1 MKHKEV
7 WLAAFLLLLPSIAMA
22 EDVIQIGL
30 FNKDAAIIAAETKG
44 YLQKENIRIQI
55 NTVTDSPTL
64 LRSLISGKYDLIIN
78 NADNVIAWAEGQ
90 GEDPQKNDFII
101 FLGGSRGVNQKLIV
115 APGINEYGDLK
126 GKVFAVDAPTTGYAI
141 VGVYILKKHGLEL
154 NRDYTFKAFGNT
166 AKRAEA
172 MSRGEASGA
181 MMSLT
186 DDEIQKRGFKVL
198 AKSEDYVQHYARGL
212 GATRREWANKNED
225 LLVRFTRAMIRATDW
240 VTEPKNKEEVIAV
253 LIPENRNSKARAEAM
268 YEESMSSR
276 FGFTPR
282 SQIDMDGIRSV
293 LQLRE
298 VAGLM
303 KPPVP
308 KPEKYVDDRFYKKAL
323 ASLDK

>member
-1 MKHKEV
+1 MKYKEV
-7 WLAAFLLLLPSIAMA
+7 WLAAFLLLPRIAMA
-22 EDVIQIGL
+22 EDMIQIGL

-55 NTVTDSPTL
+55 DTVTDSPTL
-64 LRSLISGKYDLIIN
+64 LRSLISGKYDLILN

-115 APGINEYGDLK
+115 APGINEYADLK

-141 VGVYILKKHGLEL
+141 VGISILKKHGLEL

-166 AKRAEA
+166 AKRADA
-172 MSRGEASGA
+172 MSRGDASGA
-181 MMSLT
+181 MMSLA

-212 GATRREWANKNED
+212 GATRRDWANKNED
-225 LLVRFTRAMIRATDW
+225 LLVRFVRAMIRATDW
-240 VTEPKNKEEVIAV
+240 VTDPKNKEEVIAV
-253 LIPENRNSKARAEAM
+253 LIPENRNNQARAAAM
-268 YEESMSSR
+268 YEESMSPR

-282 SQIDMDGIRSV
+282 SQIDMEGIRSV

-298 VAGLM
+298 TAGLM
-303 KPPVP
+303 TPPVP
-308 KPEKYVDDRFYKKAL
+308 KPEKYVDERFYKKAL
-323 ASLDK
+323 ASLDR

>member
-1 MKHKEV
+1 MKYKEV

-22 EDVIQIGL
+22 EDMIQIGT

-64 LRSLISGKYDLIIN
+64 LRSLISGKYDLILN

-115 APGINEYGDLK
+115 APGINDYSDLK

-181 MMSLT
+181 MMSLA
-186 DDEIQKRGFKVL
+186 DDEIQKRGLKVL

-212 GATRREWANKNED
+212 GATRRDWANKNED
-225 LLVRFTRAMIRATDW
+225 LLVRFVRAMIRATDW
-240 VTEPKNKEEVIAV
+240 VTDPKNKEEAIAI
-253 LIPENRNSKARAEAM
+253 LIPENRNSKARAAAM
-268 YEESMSSR
+268 YEESMSPR

-282 SQIDMDGIRSV
+282 SQIDMEGIRSV

-298 VAGLM
+298 TAGLM

-308 KPEKYVDDRFYKKAL
+308 KAEKYVDDRFYKKAL